1 MASRERKRSRSF
13 ISLHGR
19 AASPVPAPLVA
30 LPRYNNPLQCAESN
44 VKPSLES
51 RRRRPCLEALR
62 LQCRREYLHRST
74 SSWSPAWFPNEY
86 LEILFSV
93 QVPLSTLRWS
103 PDGSV
108 RRAGAACER
117 HRQSREVCRELCH
130 PLRRWY
136 PPPERN
142 HSAGRGTQLRL
153 FREPYVRRNLGEARL

>member
-1 MASRERKRSRSF
+1 
-13 ISLHGR
+13 
-19 AASPVPAPLVA
+19 
-30 LPRYNNPLQCAESN
+30 
-44 VKPSLES
+44 
-51 RRRRPCLEALR
+51 
-62 LQCRREYLHRST
+62 RST

-142 HSAGRGTQLRL
+142 HSDGRGTQLRL
-153 FREPYVRRNLGEARL
+153 FRKPCVRRNRAEALLAARSPEYQLARRRRQCLRCTATPDAEETRKRAPACG